1 MSAPPYHSVELDR
14 KTTMLTSHTFFF
26 FDAECL
32 MGSYES
38 TYVPFPF
45 HLLFFPSPPSRSS
58 FSFSA
63 TPLALAH
70 ATELSFTH
78 RPSKAPESPRKLTIG
93 LLLTY
98 SWNALNG
105 CVPFPPPCPYFHSC
119 VANFSFFLPPSNP
132 TDPPSPPPPY
142 LPSPIQQILVHVPLP
157 PLLYRPFPL
166 ACITIHHPLF
176 R

>member
-1 MSAPPYHSVELDR
+1 
-14 KTTMLTSHTFFF
+14 
-26 FDAECL
+26 

-45 HLLFFPSPPSRSS
+45 HLLFFPFP
-58 FSFSA
+58 
-63 TPLALAH
+63 
-70 ATELSFTH
+70 SFTFFIFLF
-78 RPSKAPESPRKLTIG
+78 RYPACPCPRNRIIIYAPTLESPRKLTIG